1 MTDRTLTPGP
11 LDLAADDIRDHGYA
25 IVQTRIERV
34 PVHYRATQCA
44 ELDGCTQPATLVTV
58 ALAEITDE
66 GNDTTGFRF
75 ARNKRGEIISISTCD
90 THRCEA
96 SHGLYYALTGQPRPD
111 GIRAYDVPGQHMDW
125 ISNQEAR

>member
-34 PVHYRATQCA
+34 PVHCRATQCT
-44 ELDGCTQPATLVTV
+44 EMDGCSQPATLVTV
-58 ALAEITDE
+58 AVAEITDE

-75 ARNKRGEIISISTCD
+75 ARNKAGEIIRLSVCD
-90 THRCEA
+90 AHRSHA
-96 SHGLYYALTGQPRPD
+96 SHDLYTALTGRTRPD
-111 GIRAYDVPGQHMDW
+111 GIRAFDLPGQHMDW
-125 ISNQEAR
+125 T